1 MNLTGSFR
9 VVEVL
14 KKTQAVFFK
23 QLKAGDE
30 FDLSY
35 DLNGGYNSS
44 PQIKIVQNGVV
55 VHKNDGLQ
63 LRTNLEKFKIE
74 QVFKGGDSLEQ

>member
-1 MNLTGSFR
+1 MNLTGSFK

-35 DLNGGYNSS
+35 DLNGGYKMA
-44 PQIKIVQNGVV
+44 PQIKIIQNGVV
-55 VHKNDGLQ
+55 VHKNDGVQ
-63 LRTNLEKFKIE
+63 LLSNLDKFKIE
-74 QVFKGGDSLEQ
+74 QIVRTNDQ